1 MVGSPGS
8 RCPGAEPLFLRVYF
22 SLSVPE
28 ELLFEKMVGSN
39 WDLHYY
45 SLANHQQIFTE
56 SQSIDRI
63 AAGAMNYTQ
72 QENGQQY
79 EAVFEKDRSGSPTSH
94 GRNSNKGT
102 VMEG

>member
-1 MVGSPGS
+1 
-8 RCPGAEPLFLRVYF
+8 
-22 SLSVPE
+22 
-28 ELLFEKMVGSN
+28 
-39 WDLHYY
+39 
-45 SLANHQQIFTE
+45 
-56 SQSIDRI
+56 
-63 AAGAMNYTQ
+63 MNYTQ

>member
-1 MVGSPGS
+1 
-8 RCPGAEPLFLRVYF
+8 LRKWSGPIGTF
-22 SLSVPE
+22 ITIHWLII
-28 ELLFEKMVGSN
+28 
-39 WDLHYY
+39 
-45 SLANHQQIFTE
+45 QQIFTE